1 MKTPPQRVM
10 IYVQHLLG
18 IGHLNRSLLLAG
30 SLQNQGF
37 DVTLVSGGMPQSNTQ
52 QQDFKVYQLDPVRS
66 KDDRFSALLNS
77 DGDEVD
83 DNWKRQRKQQ
93 LLDIF
98 AEVLPDGLITETFP
112 FGRRMMR
119 FELIPLLNA
128 CHSSLKKVTVIASI
142 RDILQPKPRPERNIE
157 ICQLIQQYYD
167 HVLVHGDASVATL
180 EDSFS
185 LAAQISDKVSYSGY
199 ICNSQPIATAQA
211 SPGNEVIVSAGGSA
225 TGLSILKA
233 AVAAKPLSRLRDS
246 RWRIMVSPAIA
257 ERDYLLLKQSSS
269 STLIIER
276 NRADFTTLVSTA
288 RLSISQAGY
297 NTVTDLLQTDTPAII
312 IPFAAAD
319 EKEQTI
325 RSQCLQQAG
334 RVAVIAETDLSAEL
348 LANTIDQVS
357 LQKVHPFPV
366 HLDGARQSA
375 NLIQTW
381 LNQSGG

>member
-1 MKTPPQRVM
+1 MKTDPQRVM

-30 SLQNQGF
+30 PLQQQGF
-37 DVTLVSGGMPQSNTQ
+37 DVSLVSGGMPQPKTRLH
-52 QQDFKVYQLDPVRS
+52 DFKIYQLDPVRS
-66 KDDRFSALLNS
+66 KDDRFTALVNS

-83 DNWKRQRKQQ
+83 DDWKMRRKQQ
-93 LLDIF
+93 LLDLF
-98 AEVLPDGLITETFP
+98 AEVAPDALITETFP

-119 FELIPLLNA
+119 FELIPLLDA
-128 CHSSLKKVTVIASI
+128 CRSSLKQMTVIASI
-142 RDILQPKPRPERNIE
+142 RDILQPKSRPERNVE

-199 ICNSQPIATAQA
+199 ICNSQPAAAPPAT
-211 SPGNEVIVSAGGSA
+211 PGNEVIVSAGGSA
-225 TGLSILKA
+225 TGLAILKA
-233 AVAAKPLSRLRDS
+233 AVGAKPLSLLRDA

-257 ERDYLLLKQSSS
+257 ERDYLELKKSSS
-269 STLIIER
+269 ATLLIER
-276 NRADFTTLVSTA
+276 NRADFTSLISTA

-319 EKEQTI
+319 EQEQTI
-325 RSQCLQQAG
+325 RSRCLQQAG
-334 RVAVIAETDLSAEL
+334 RVAVIAETDLNAER
-348 LANTIDQVS
+348 LATTIDQVS
-357 LQKVHPFPV
+357 TARQQPFPV
-366 HLDGARQSA
+366 QLDGARQSA

-381 LNQSGG
+381 LNQSDA

>member
-1 MKTPPQRVM
+1 M

-366 HLDGARQSA
+366 RLDGARQSA